1 MCRGVGRGE
10 RCVWGGGVGRGKR
23 FMCGVG
29 RGERFMCG
37 DRERGTIYV
46 WG

>member
-1 MCRGVGRGE
+1 MCVGR
-10 RCVWGGGVGRGKR
+10 GVGRGKR